1 MGGGKSKSTIL
12 KDTELNEF
20 KNLTSFPNDIVIK
33 LHNHY
38 KHFSSVQIDDGVIDY
53 SEFCALINRQNE
65 LTKRIFNSID
75 VNRDG
80 VINFREFIKF
90 ISCFINGTNE
100 EQIQLSFKIFSTDN
114 NKLIDKKTICLL
126 IREIMSN
133 DKNLNSFFDDN
144 SVDIIVNETFSQYAS
159 EENCINYDNYK
170 ALIQKYPRILIW
182 LRVDLDK
189 IKSLKE
195 ENQEKFR
202 CFS

>member
-20 KNLTSFPNDIVIK
+20 KNLTSFSQETVIK

-75 VNRDG
+75 VNKDG

-90 ISCFINGTNE
+90 ISCFIHGTQE
-100 EQIQLSFKIFSTDN
+100 EQIQLSFKIFSSDN
-114 NKLIDKKTICLL
+114 NKHIEKETMCGML
-126 IREIMSN
+126 REITSN
-133 DKNLNSFFDDN
+133 DKNLANFFDDKAIN
-144 SVDIIVNETFSQYAS
+144 IIVNDTFSHYAN
-159 EENCINYDNYK
+159 EDFCIKYENYK
-170 ALIQKYPRILIW
+170 AIVQKFPKILTW
-182 LRVDLDK
+182 LKLDLDK
-189 IKSLKE
+189 IKSFRE
-195 ENQEKFR
+195 ETNEKFR

>member
-20 KNLTSFPNDIVIK
+20 KNLTSFSNDIVIK
-33 LHNHY
+33 LHDHF

-53 SEFCALINRQNE
+53 SEFCALITRQNE

-90 ISCFINGTNE
+90 ISCFIHGTQE
-100 EQIQLSFKIFSTDN
+100 EQIQLSFKIFSNDN
-114 NKLIDKKTICLL
+114 KEIDKKTMCSLL
-126 IREIMSN
+126 KEIMAN
-133 DKNLNSFFDDN
+133 DFNLTRFFDD
-144 SVDIIVNETFSQYAS
+144 SAIDIIVNETFNQYAS
-159 EENCINYDNYK
+159 EESFIKYENYR
-170 ALIQKYPRILIW
+170 AIIQKCPKILSW
-182 LRVDLDK
+182 LKVDLDK
-189 IKSLKE
+189 VKAMKE
-195 ENQEKFR
+195 ENNDRFR